1 MNRVFHFLTTPEKS
15 QFCYLV
21 VEVGS
26 SGPIP
31 VTPLRYNLPY
41 LRNCL
46 LVRGGDC
53 FNYGVEMSLERSV
66 GLLKWEMVEKREL
79 MTYAELYSL
88 MEKGSLDIGE
98 VYVVIPKRV
107 FRGSTPGTSRLSLV
121 AWCNS
126 EGRYTIPIR
135 VVEAAR

>member
-1 MNRVFHFLTTPEKS
+1 
-15 QFCYLV
+15 
-21 VEVGS
+21 
-26 SGPIP
+26 
-31 VTPLRYNLPY
+31 
-41 LRNCL
+41 
-46 LVRGGDC
+46 
-53 FNYGVEMSLERSV
+53 MSLERSL

-121 AWCNS
+121 AWCDQRKDILFPL
-126 EGRYTIPIR
+126 G
-135 VVEAAR
+135 